1 MVATDVAGRDVHDAA
16 VLEAMRRV
24 PREEFVPIPYRDE
37 AHADH
42 PLPIGHG
49 QTISQPYIVA
59 SMVDLSGLS
68 ARPRESNTALE
79 IGTGSGYGAA
89 VLSELAARVTSIERH
104 ADIAASAAATL
115 SRLGYDGV
123 EVVVGDGTLGHLE
136 NAPYD
141 AIIVTAAGPAVPPP
155 LLAQLADGG
164 RLVMPVGKRD
174 GAQSLVVH
182 TRRGDQIV
190 HHQHGAVR
198 FVPLIGEQ
206 GFSS

>member
-1 MVATDVAGRDVHDAA
+1 MVATDIAGRDVHEPA

-24 PREEFVPIPYRDE
+24 PREEFVPIAYLGE
-37 AHADH
+37 AHDDR

-68 ARPRESNTALE
+68 ARPRESNRALE

-89 VLSELAARVTSIERH
+89 VLSELSAQVTSIERH
-104 ADIAASAAATL
+104 ADIAASAASTL

-141 AIIVTAAGPAVPPP
+141 AIIVTAAGPRVPPP
-155 LLAQLADGG
+155 LLTQLTDGG
-164 RLVMPVGKRD
+164 CLVMPIGKRD

-182 TRRGDQIV
+182 TRHGDQTV
-190 HHQHGAVR
+190 QRRHGAVR

-206 GFSS
+206 GFLS